1 MRNFLVLFMGF
12 IGLLGFAP
20 FGWSAETPDTILIR
34 KTLGDEATGWRAGN
48 VPQIVSQYASPFTG
62 YESYGSPD
70 PKGWRVRFGDLKEFE
85 AFCKEAL
92 SKTRYDISRT
102 PLYFDIRAVEKD
114 RAIVVAEEAGVKI
127 ARKEG
132 GQKPESQKPEARG
145 RKAEQLASGI
155 PASGTLGAGGE
166 GGRKTALSDTTQLWM
181 LRKVDEEWK
190 ITGFVRLMDEAKH
203 AGASDK
209 GAVEKVIQK
218 EMEGWNAS
226 EAGKIVSLV
235 APHFTGYEAY
245 GKADLKTWKVTFR
258 DPDEWKAFCK
268 KRLSRT
274 TYALSRKVLSTDVRG
289 DKALAVVEESS
300 ATTHRETGG
309 TLASSHRDLW
319 MLAKVGGG
327 WRITGFIKRF
337 EWME

>member
-1 MRNFLVLFMGF
+1 MRNLLVLSMGL
-12 IGLLGFAP
+12 IGLLCIAP

-34 KTLGDEATGWRAGN
+34 KTLGDEATGWRTGN
-48 VPQIVSQYASPFTG
+48 VRQIVYQYASSFTG

-70 PKGWRVRFGDLKEFE
+70 PKAWRVRFGDRRDFE

-114 RAIVVAEEAGVKI
+114 RAIVVAEETGFRI

-132 GQKPESQKPEARG
+132 GQKTAVHEA
-145 RKAEQLASGI
+145 A
-155 PASGTLGAGGE
+155 
-166 GGRKTALSDTTQLWM
+166 QLWM
-181 LRKVDEEWK
+181 LKKVDEEWK
-190 ITGFVRLMDEAKH
+190 ITGFVRLMDEAKQ

-226 EAGKIVSLV
+226 DVGKIVSGV
-235 APHFTGYEAY
+235 ASDFTGYEAY

-268 KRLSRT
+268 KRLDRT
-274 TYALSRKVLSTDVRG
+274 AYELKRTMVSTDIRG
-289 DKALAVVEESS
+289 KKALAVVEESS
-300 ATTHRETGG
+300 KTTHRETGG
-309 TLASSHRDLW
+309 MLASKHRDLW

-327 WRITGFIKRF
+327 WKITGFIKRF
-337 EWME
+337 EVTE